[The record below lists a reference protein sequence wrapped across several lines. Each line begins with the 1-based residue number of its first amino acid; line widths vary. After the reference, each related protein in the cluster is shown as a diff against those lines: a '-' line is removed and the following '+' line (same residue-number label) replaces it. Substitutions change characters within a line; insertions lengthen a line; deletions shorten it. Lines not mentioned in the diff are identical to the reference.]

1 MLLPKAS
8 HDVAASKKTV
18 FQFSPLLR
26 PVCFQSL
33 LRLGLHGLSDG
44 TTGGDWC
51 LAIGHYLSH
60 VYNFQYYWSEKHV
73 VKKLG
78 ARNSIILAMM
88 LYCIYVGCF
97 IVATSIE
104 FLAAPT
110 AILGASVGGVGGG
123 YLWTAQG
130 VYFLQAAEQ
139 YAKQSG
145 KECSEVTS
153 YMAGIFACIY
163 LAIEAMLE
171 LLPTILI
178 QAGIVSWTTI
188 FGVYSVIAFLAMVGM
203 LWVQDYPP
211 TDSTSSTENVS
222 IWYKV
227 LAAWHLLYDDPK
239 MRYMIGV
246 NAAFGFSG
254 AFVHSFGN
262 GGVVRIVLHDDQ
274 SKYVG
279 ALSAWSAI
287 VSSFMS
293 LVFERLS
300 RSYGNGSVQILGS
313 MAYLCIVLPFLLL
326 PDLEHQW
333 GWRLLLLV
341 YFMYGAGRATF
352 EGSLRAIFADF
363 FAYEREGAY
372 SNIVLQSGL
381 TSTVGFIVTYS
392 GLECKSSSPYCIS
405 YNDGTH
411 HNVLILELGVVITSI
426 LAIFGYLRAAQIFK
440 DEQERKEGDV
450 TEKI

>member
-1 MLLPKAS
+1 
-8 HDVAASKKTV
+8 
-18 FQFSPLLR
+18 
-26 PVCFQSL
+26 
-33 LRLGLHGLSDG
+33 
-44 TTGGDWC
+44 
-51 LAIGHYLSH
+51 
-60 VYNFQYYWSEKHV
+60 
-73 VKKLG
+73 
-78 ARNSIILAMM
+78 
-88 LYCIYVGCF
+88 
-97 IVATSIE
+97 
-104 FLAAPT
+104 
-110 AILGASVGGVGGG
+110 
-123 YLWTAQG
+123 
-130 VYFLQAAEQ
+130 
-139 YAKQSG
+139 
-145 KECSEVTS
+145 
-153 YMAGIFACIY
+153 
-163 LAIEAMLE
+163 MLE

-254 AFVHSFGN
+254 AFVHSFVN
-262 GGVVRIVLHDDQ
+262 GEVVRIVLHDDE